1 MSMVKLIG
9 DCGHSSKSKLI
20 HTVISFL
27 VFKLSMPHLFADN
40 QLIFIIAMYK

>member
-9 DCGHSSKSKLI
+9 DCGHLSKSKLI
-20 HTVISFL
+20 HTAISFL
-27 VFKLSMPHLFADN
+27 VFTLLMPYLFGDN

>member
-1 MSMVKLIG
+1 MVKLIG
-9 DCGHSSKSKLI
+9 DCGHLSKSKLI

-27 VFKLSMPHLFADN
+27 VFALLMSRLYDDN